1 MDNGYEFANIAL
13 DKYDRLRVCEK
24 KYEELSENVYV
35 TKDYLDK
42 EGNVITNYFGTIT
55 LGDKTRRTL
64 KVDIKGVLRVLG
76 FDREDIDIVEI
87 IDGEEK

>member
-13 DKYDRLRVCEK
+13 DKYDRLRTCER

-35 TKDYLDK
+35 KKDYLDE

-64 KVDIKGVLRVLG
+64 KVDIKGVLRALG